1 MSNIFL
7 ARQPIVDKDEN
18 TCAYE
23 ILYRDK
29 TQHSNIDNDRHAS
42 ASVINDVLNTFGTKE
57 LLGKYKAFINIDEK
71 FLMNDLIFTIP
82 NEFFIFSLFD
92 NVPMTDK
99 TIERIQQLKQ
109 KGYQLCVNELT
120 PENVEKYAPVLKE
133 IAYVKIDFE
142 KGIFEGIKNLT
153 AQLKR
158 SGITVIGTKLENR
171 ENYQLAK
178 ENGCDLFEGYF
189 FAAPKIVEKSGY
201 EPSQMHILKLYKLL
215 MQDTNIDEITEEF
228 ETNHELTVHLLQFVN
243 SGYFSFK
250 NRISSIHHIL
260 VLVGRVPL
268 SQWLMLLI
276 YSKSVSKDD
285 SSKSPLMLLVKSRTE
300 LMQEVLKI
308 IMPDVKNNILGE
320 AYFVGVLS
328 LMHTIFSVDLEKIL
342 DDLNVSLEVKNA
354 ILHDEGMLGEIF
366 ELVRGI
372 EAFDT
377 NVISEFEESY
387 GLEDNIIK
395 NIVLQTI
402 QEVNSFEHP
411 TSV

>member
-7 ARQPIVDKDEN
+7 ARQPIVDSNEK

-29 TQHSNIDNDRHAS
+29 TQHSNIDNDRQAS

-82 NEFFIFSLFD
+82 NEFFIFSLFE
-92 NVPMTDK
+92 NIPMTDR

-120 PENVEKYAPVLKE
+120 SENVEKYTPVLQE

-142 KGIFEGIKNLT
+142 ENVFEGIKNLT

-158 SGITVIGTKLENR
+158 SGITVIGTKLESR
-171 ENYQLAK
+171 EHYQLAK
-178 ENGCDLFEGYF
+178 ENGCDWFEGYF

-215 MQDTNIDEITEEF
+215 MQDTNIDEITKEF
-228 ETNHELTVHLLQFVN
+228 ESNHELTVHLLQFIN
-243 SGYFSFK
+243 SGYYSFK

-285 SSKSPLMLLVKSRTE
+285 TSKSPLMLMVKSRTE
-300 LMQEVLKI
+300 LMQKVLKI
-308 IMPDVKNNILGE
+308 IVPDVKSNILGE

-328 LMHTIFSVDLEKIL
+328 LMNTIFSVDLEKIL
-342 DDLNVSLEVKNA
+342 YDFNVSLEVKNA
-354 ILHDEGMLGEIF
+354 ILYDEGTLGDIF
-366 ELVRGI
+366 ALVRGI

-377 NVISEFEESY
+377 NVISEFEELY
-387 GLEDNIIK
+387 GLEGNIIK

-411 TSV
+411 ASV

>member
-7 ARQPIVDKDEN
+7 ARQPIVDRDEN

-29 TQHSNIDNDRHAS
+29 SQHSNIDNDRHAS
-42 ASVINDVLNTFGTKE
+42 ASVVNDVLNTFGTKE

-82 NEFFIFSLFD
+82 NEFFIFSLFEH
-92 NVPMTDK
+92 VPMTEK

-109 KGYQLCVNELT
+109 KDYQLCINELT
-120 PENVEKYAPVLKE
+120 PEKVEKYAPVLKE
-133 IAYVKIDFE
+133 IAYVKIDFD
-142 KGIFEGIKNLT
+142 KGIFETVKNLT
-153 AQLKR
+153 TQLKNY
-158 SGITVIGTKLENR
+158 GITVIGTKLENR

-178 ENGCDLFEGYF
+178 ENGCDWFEGYF

-215 MQDTNIDEITEEF
+215 MQDTNIDEIAKEF
-228 ETNHELTVHLLQFVN
+228 EFNHELTVHLLQFVN

-285 SSKSPLMLLVKSRTE
+285 TSKSPLMLMVKSRTE
-300 LMQEVLKI
+300 LMQKVLKA
-308 IMPDVKNNILGE
+308 IMPDVKSNMLGE

-328 LMHTIFSVDLEKIL
+328 LMNTIFSVDLEKIL
-342 DDLNVSLEVKNA
+342 NDLNVSLEVKSA
-354 ILHDEGMLGEIF
+354 ILNDEGMLGDIF
-366 ELVRGI
+366 ALARGI

-377 NVISEFEESY
+377 NVISEFEEFY
-387 GLEDNIIK
+387 GLSGNIIK

-402 QEVNSFEHP
+402 QEVNSFEQP
-411 TSV
+411 ASV

>member
-133 IAYVKIDFE
+133 IAYVKIDF
-142 KGIFEGIKNLT
+142 
-153 AQLKR
+153 AQ
-158 SGITVIGTKLENR
+158 
-171 ENYQLAK
+171 
-178 ENGCDLFEGYF
+178 
-189 FAAPKIVEKSGY
+189 P
-201 EPSQMHILKLYKLL
+201 
-215 MQDTNIDEITEEF
+215 
-228 ETNHELTVHLLQFVN
+228 
-243 SGYFSFK
+243 
-250 NRISSIHHIL
+250 
-260 VLVGRVPL
+260 
-268 SQWLMLLI
+268 
-276 YSKSVSKDD
+276 
-285 SSKSPLMLLVKSRTE
+285 
-300 LMQEVLKI
+300 
-308 IMPDVKNNILGE
+308 
-320 AYFVGVLS
+320 
-328 LMHTIFSVDLEKIL
+328 
-342 DDLNVSLEVKNA
+342 
-354 ILHDEGMLGEIF
+354 
-366 ELVRGI
+366 
-372 EAFDT
+372 
-377 NVISEFEESY
+377 
-387 GLEDNIIK
+387 
-395 NIVLQTI
+395 
-402 QEVNSFEHP
+402 
-411 TSV
+411 

>member
-7 ARQPIVDKDEN
+7 ARQPIVDRDEN

-92 NVPMTDK
+92 NVPMIDK

-120 PENVEKYAPVLKE
+120 SENVEKYAPVLQE

-178 ENGCDLFEGYF
+178 ENGCDWFEGYF

-228 ETNHELTVHLLQFVN
+228 ETNHELTVHLLQFIN

-268 SQWLMLLI
+268 SQWLMLMI

-285 SSKSPLMLLVKSRTE
+285 ALKSPLMLLVKSRTE
-300 LMQEVLKI
+300 LMQKVLKAI
-308 IMPDVKNNILGE
+308 EPNVKSNMLGE

-342 DDLNVSLEVKNA
+342 DDLHVSLEVKNA
-354 ILHDEGMLGEIF
+354 ILHDEGVLGEIF

-372 EAFDT
+372 EAFNT
-377 NVISEFEESY
+377 NVISEFEEFY